1 MIAKKILPLSLLY
14 EANRNRIHGRT
25 RFQKLVFLAQQRME
39 SEGIQPYDYIAYDY
53 GPFSKEL
60 LDALEEFQEEGL
72 IEIEVTQ
79 TYDGTDKYIYSLTS
93 QGVEN
98 FEENLEESP
107 DSEDLET
114 IRNVSSDMID
124 RFNKMPISEL
134 IDYVY
139 NNHPSFAENSVIS

>member
-1 MIAKKILPLSLLY
+1 MEAKKALPLSLLY
-14 EANRNRIHGRT
+14 EADRNRIHGRT
-25 RFQKLVFLAQQRME
+25 RLQKLVFLAQQRME
-39 SEGIQPYDYIAYDY
+39 SEGIQPYEYIAYDY

-60 LDALEEFQEEGL
+60 LDALEKYERKGL
-72 IEIEVTQ
+72 IEIDVTQ

-93 QGVEN
+93 KGVKN
-98 FEENLEESP
+98 FEANLEESR

-114 IRNVSSDMID
+114 IRRASSEVIS

-139 NNHPSFAENSVIS
+139 DNHPSYAKNSVYS